1 MVRIMI
7 VLLVLGSCFLG
18 WTAHK
23 QQQRIQ
29 FLRSALAPNGLVPK
43 TVASI
48 QQNAENYANY
58 KDRAASDQ
66 LKDQDPSVY
75 IRALAGHPN
84 INIGRVEVN
93 FTESE
98 SGRGVSQRN
107 YQITPT
113 ESRATFDR
121 RNIANFLYK
130 LEEDS
135 RRVKVTS
142 IELNNASSRVEPGAR
157 PQDLWQLKATISMRE
172 RKATSPTAR

>member
-7 VLLVLGSCFLG
+7 VLLVLGSAFLG
-18 WTAHK
+18 WMAFK
-23 QQQRIQ
+23 QHQRIQ
-29 FLRSALAPNGLVPK
+29 FLRSALAPDGLVPK

-75 IRALAGHPN
+75 IRGLAGHPN
-84 INIGRVEVN
+84 INIGRVDVN
-93 FTESE
+93 MKETEA
-98 SGRGVSQRN
+98 GRGISQRDYRIEPN
-107 YQITPT
+107 DAK
-113 ESRATFDR
+113 ATFDR

-142 IELNNASSRVEPGAR
+142 ISLTPATKVDEGGR
-157 PQDLWQLKATISMRE
+157 PQDLWRMTAAISMRE
-172 RKATSPTAR
+172 RKATGPTAR

>member
-7 VLLVLGSCFLG
+7 VLLVLGSLFLG
-18 WTAHK
+18 WTAYK

-29 FLRSALAPNGLVPK
+29 YLRSALAPDGLVPK

-66 LKDQDPSVY
+66 LRDQDPAVY
-75 IRALAGHPN
+75 IRGLAGHPN
-84 INIGRVEVN
+84 INIGRVDVNMSEV
-93 FTESE
+93 EA
-98 SGRGVSQRN
+98 GKGVNQRTFRIEPN
-107 YQITPT
+107 DAK
-113 ESRATFDR
+113 ATFDR

-135 RRVKVTS
+135 RRVKVTY
-142 IELNNASSRVEPGAR
+142 IELNPATKIEEGGR
-157 PQDLWQLKATISMRE
+157 PQDLWRMTAAISMRE
-172 RKATSPTAR
+172 RKATGP